1 MSEENKKIMGSLKS
15 AVEAL
20 PEGKREYLRGYAEA
34 VNTMARIYGAPRPQE
49 NGRHPRLFFNF
60 FFRSLS

>member
-1 MSEENKKIMGSLKS
+1 MSEENKKIMDSLKS

-49 NGRHPRLFFNF
+49 NG
-60 FFRSLS
+60 